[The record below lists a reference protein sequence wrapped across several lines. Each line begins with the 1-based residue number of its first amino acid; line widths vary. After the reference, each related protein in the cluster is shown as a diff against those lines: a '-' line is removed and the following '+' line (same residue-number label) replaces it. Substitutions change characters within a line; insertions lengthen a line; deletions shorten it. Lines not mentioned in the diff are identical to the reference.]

1 MTPEYFYIALAP
13 CGCCC
18 ASVVDDPGHLTQ
30 PAYVASVIADWRRR
44 GWHVSRVPRSEW
56 VSPTGCDC
64 GRRQATLP
72 GME

>member
-18 ASVVDDPGHLTQ
+18 GSVIDDRS
-30 PAYVASVIADWRRR
+30 AYVASETADWRRR
-44 GWHVSRVPRSEW
+44 GWFVYRVPRSEW